1 MIRALFTTVAEMFV
15 GLIAVFAILL
25 GVASVIARK
34 SDDPQ
39 ERRDATVTAFWSLV
53 VFAICAGSIL
63 TLSGCSRNEI
73 QYLGCLARDN
83 TSHPCQ

>member
-1 MIRALFTTVAEMFV
+1 MTLIKAAAALLV
-15 GLIAVFAILL
+15 GILAIFAALL
-25 GVASVIARK
+25 GIASQSAR
-34 SDDPQ
+34 DTEDPR

-53 VFAICAGSIL
+53 VFALCAAAIL

-83 TSHPCQ
+83 TSNPCN